1 MRASI
6 EEYLEALYTL
16 TQDGQTASTTG
27 ISKRLKIAPASVTEM
42 LRKLADSGYVD
53 YSPYQGVTLTHKG
66 FEIAEKMT
74 RKHRLLE
81 RFLHDVLKI
90 GNDKV
95 HREAC
100 EMEHALSDEAERA
113 ICQTLKAPDK
123 CPDDE
128 KVIPPCNLGF
138 TSCNECQKWGPDNLD
153 RVGKRQ
159 KDVIAISR
167 LSENQGGT
175 VAFIRGDN
183 KVLRRL
189 LDLGLTPGTRINVT
203 RVAPLKGPV
212 EIAVRGS
219 KLALG
224 DEIACNVFVEK
235 AAGKVEANSWLILRL
250 VTGRIQQE
258 SKGTGTD
265 MDTGTVDG

>member
-1 MRASI
+1 MSTST

-16 TQDGQTASTTG
+16 TQDGKTASTTA

-42 LRKLADSGYVD
+42 VKKLADKGYIN
-53 YSPYQGVTLTHKG
+53 YSPYQGVTLAPKG
-66 FEIAEKMT
+66 FQIAEKMT

-81 RFLHDVLKI
+81 RFLHDMLKI
-90 GNDKV
+90 GNDRV

-100 EMEHALSDEAERA
+100 EMEHVLSDETARA
-113 ICQTLKAPDK
+113 LCQTLKSPDK

-128 KVIPPCNLGF
+128 KVIPPCDF
-138 TSCNECQKWGPDNLD
+138 SFSTCDECRKWGEESLD
-153 RVGKRQ
+153 KVGKRKANVVSMSTLKEAQ
-159 KDVIAISR
+159 KGTIS
-167 LSENQGGT
+167 
-175 VAFIRGDN
+175 FIRGDN

-189 LDLGLTPGTRINVT
+189 LDLGLTPGTKISIT

-224 DEIACNVFVEK
+224 EEIASNVFVER
-235 AAGKVEANSWLILRL
+235 AAN
-250 VTGRIQQE
+250 
-258 SKGTGTD
+258 
-265 MDTGTVDG
+265 

>member
-1 MRASI
+1 MRAST

-16 TQDGQTASTTG
+16 TQDGQTASTTA

-42 LRKLADSGYVD
+42 LRKLADSGYIN
-53 YSPYQGVTLTHKG
+53 YSPYQGATLTHQG
-66 FEIAEKMT
+66 FGIAEKMT

-90 GNDKV
+90 GNNKV

-113 ICQTLKAPDK
+113 LCQILKAPDK

-128 KVIPPCNLGF
+128 GVIPPCNLGF
-138 TSCNECQKWGPDNLD
+138 SNCNECQKWGTDNLEK
-153 RVGKRQ
+153 VGKRQ
-159 KDVIAISR
+159 KDVIAISK
-167 LSENQGGT
+167 LKENQEGT

-189 LDLGLTPGTRINVT
+189 LDMGMTPGTRICVS
-203 RVAPLKGPV
+203 RIAPLRGPI
-212 EIAVRGS
+212 EISVRGS

-224 DEIACNVFVEK
+224 DEVACNVFVEK
-235 AAGKVEANSWLILRL
+235 SASELEVHS
-250 VTGRIQQE
+250 
-258 SKGTGTD
+258 
-265 MDTGTVDG
+265 

>member
-1 MRASI
+1 MSKST

-16 TQDGQTASTTG
+16 TQNDTTASTSD
-27 ISKRLKIAPASVTEM
+27 ISKHLKIAPASVTEM
-42 LRKLADSGYVD
+42 LKKLADGEYVD
-53 YSPYQGVTLTHKG
+53 YTPRQGVTLTKKG
-66 FEIAEKMT
+66 FELAQKMA

-81 RFLHDVLKI
+81 RFLHDVLHV

-95 HREAC
+95 HKEAC
-100 EMEHALSDEAERA
+100 AMEHALSDETERA
-113 ICQTLKAPDK
+113 LCQTLKAPDK

-138 TSCNECQKWGPDNLD
+138 ASCGECQQWGEGNLD
-153 RVGKRQ
+153 EVGKR
-159 KDVIAISR
+159 KTDIVAISS
-167 LSENQGGT
+167 LKEKQDGT

-189 LDLGLTPGTRINVT
+189 LDMGLTPGTKISVN

-212 EIAVRGS
+212 EICVRGS

-224 DEIACNVFVEK
+224 DEVACNVFVEK
-235 AAGKVEANSWLILRL
+235 N
-250 VTGRIQQE
+250 
-258 SKGTGTD
+258 
-265 MDTGTVDG
+265 

>member
-1 MRASI
+1 MKTST

-16 TQDGQTASTTG
+16 TQDGEAAGTSA
-27 ISKRLKIAPASVTEM
+27 ISKRLNIAPASVTEM
-42 LRKLADSGYVD
+42 VRKLSDEGYVN
-53 YSPYQGVTLTHKG
+53 YSPYQGVTLTKNG
-66 FEIAEKMT
+66 FEIAEKMA

-81 RFLHDVLKI
+81 RFLHDTLKI

-113 ICQTLKAPDK
+113 LCRTLNAPDK

-128 KVIPPCNLGF
+128 MLIPACNLGF
-138 TSCNECQKWGPDNLD
+138 ESCQECRQRKADDLEKI
-153 RVGKRQ
+153 GKRPQ
-159 KDVIAISR
+159 DVTAISK
-167 LSENQGGT
+167 LKEHQEGK

-189 LDLGLTPGTRINVT
+189 LDMGLTPGTRILVN
-203 RVAPLKGPV
+203 RIAPFKGPV
-212 EIAVRGS
+212 EISVRGS

-224 DEIACNVFVEK
+224 DEVAGNVFVEK
-235 AAGKVEANSWLILRL
+235 MGAK
-250 VTGRIQQE
+250 
-258 SKGTGTD
+258 
-265 MDTGTVDG
+265 